1 MSDISWPLTIWL
13 LYSFVVAPQPSCDIL
28 DYLPSPAFPVVMS
41 RIKNRQTKIAQR
53 QIAQTKIAQTKIAG
67 TKIAQTKHH
76 IPFCISSYLAK
87 MNISLT
93 HNIAKLSSSSVP
105 VKLN

>member
-1 MSDISWPLTIWL
+1 
-13 LYSFVVAPQPSCDIL
+13 
-28 DYLPSPAFPVVMS
+28 MS

-105 VKLN
+105 VKLS